1 MFLLQKW
8 HKIWNG
14 SNKNSYTIM
23 DVEKTADPHIITSF
37 HSELFLWKYGIIPD
51 NVVSP
56 GYSCCMGLIENIP

>member
-1 MFLLQKW
+1 
-8 HKIWNG
+8 
-14 SNKNSYTIM
+14 M